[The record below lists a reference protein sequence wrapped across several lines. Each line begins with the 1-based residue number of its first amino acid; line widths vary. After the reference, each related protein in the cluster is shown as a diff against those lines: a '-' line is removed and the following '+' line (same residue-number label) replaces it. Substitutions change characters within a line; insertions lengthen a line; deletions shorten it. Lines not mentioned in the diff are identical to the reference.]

1 MSLLSVENN
10 KKSVGSVPHV
20 FYPFSSKDFE
30 DTHIHFLNCNKK
42 SFCENAAN
50 AFPSSSCSS
59 SSDDND
65 DDDDDDQDLSL
76 SKMKKKWNEIT
87 ADHSFVPISKIDN
100 GDNKNGVEFL
110 YSFSATDF
118 LNTQINYKV
127 PKIKIKRLV
136 LFPKLKQK
144 RLSRHR
150 LCRKR
155 SGKIFYSQF
164 RLRPYKFSE
173 FSDFE
178 DDDQDYDKQKKEKNR
193 LLDVVRKIDNN
204 IPNETNRWLDVVQN
218 LKFSSRSW
226 LAAGEKRVMEL
237 WNNYLVEF
245 PCMSDKQLKHS
256 LFHFAEVV
264 GGQVVEREKLY
275 NYFLLHF
282 VNLFD
287 FGLVSLED
295 VYKAVD
301 TLQIQMNVP
310 FTFSQDFFCWA
321 LNLKRNNFN
330 AITTTVINVTGKK
343 DGVRED
349 GGDKVDK
356 ETGEA
361 DEDKDKEDE
370 YGSEESFVLYL
381 SDD

>member
-1 MSLLSVENN
+1 MSFLSVEND

-50 AFPSSSCSS
+50 VCPSFSSPS

-65 DDDDDDQDLSL
+65 DDDEDDDDQ
-76 SKMKKKWNEIT
+76 MKKKWNEIT
-87 ADHSFVPISKIDN
+87 SDHSFVPISKIDN
-100 GDNKNGVEFL
+100 GDDKNGVEFL

-118 LNTQINYKV
+118 LNTRINYYKV
-127 PKIKIKRLV
+127 PKIKMKRLV

-144 RLSRHR
+144 RLRLHR

-178 DDDQDYDKQKKEKNR
+178 DDPDYDKQKKEKNR

-204 IPNETNRWLDVVQN
+204 IPNETNRWLDVVQH
-218 LKFSSRSW
+218 LKLSSRSW
-226 LAAGEKRVMEL
+226 LAEGEKRVMEL

-321 LNLKRNNFN
+321 LNLKRN
-330 AITTTVINVTGKK
+330 INVTGKK

-349 GGDKVDK
+349 GADKVDK